1 MPLDSGSI
9 IDLALVPLCLVALA
23 LNVAAETALSNISR
37 LRLRQLLDR
46 GIPRAQLLSQIL
58 DRPRLNTILRSAD
71 LLVIVA
77 LSGLVL
83 DGAGSLTRR
92 DLVVDVGALALTA
105 LVALICCVL
114 APQAIAVRNP
124 ERAAL
129 LLLPYVSALQAI
141 IGPPLTVLYWVAR
154 PLARVLDGGHE
165 AGHYIT
171 EEEMRQLVNP
181 DDEDNVIPA
190 EEEDMIQQIFEF
202 SDTVAREVMVPR
214 TDIIAAAD
222 TESLPVVV
230 DRILDCG
237 HTRLPV
243 YHESMDNIVGIVNAK
258 DLLSALRHGQTDHP
272 LIEFARPAHFIPETK
287 KVDDLLRD
295 LQRHRLPM
303 AIVVDEYGGT
313 AGLLTVED
321 LVEEIVGEIQDEYDK
336 EPTLLE
342 AVGPNEWKCDARL
355 PLDDLNDLLGTT
367 LQGVDVETVGGLVQE
382 RLGRIPNVGDYIVE
396 QDLLITV
403 LATEGLRVKVVG
415 VRRGPPEES
424 ADPAGGA
431 NDAPIIEPSPAD
443 PVSVPAPPP
452 R

>member
-1 MPLDSGSI
+1 MPLDSGSL

-46 GIPRAQLLSQIL
+46 GVPRAQLLSQIL
-58 DRPRLNTILRSAD
+58 DRPRLNTILRSAN
-71 LLVIVA
+71 LVVIVA
-77 LSGLVL
+77 LAGLVL
-83 DGAGSLTRR
+83 DLTGTYPARPGRR
-92 DLVVDVGALALTA
+92 HRRVALTA
-105 LVALICCVL
+105 LVALIFCVL

-129 LLLPYVSALQAI
+129 LLLPYVSVLQAI

-154 PLARVLDGGHE
+154 PLAHVLDGGRE

-214 TDIIAAAD
+214 TDIVAAAD

-230 DRILDCG
+230 DRILECG

-258 DLLSALRHGQTDHP
+258 DLLRALRHGETDHP
-272 LIEFARPAHFIPETK
+272 LIEFARQAHFIPETK

-342 AVGPNEWKCDARL
+342 TIGPNEWKCDARL

-367 LQGVDVETVGGLVQE
+367 LQGADVETVGGLVQE

-396 QDLLITV
+396 HDLVITV

-415 VRRGPPEES
+415 VRRGPPPEDGGDQAEDGDS
-424 ADPAGGA
+424 APVAQ
-431 NDAPIIEPSPAD
+431 PSPAD
-443 PVSVPAPPP
+443 AAPVPAPP

>member
-1 MPLDSGSI
+1 
-9 IDLALVPLCLVALA
+9 
-23 LNVAAETALSNISR
+23 
-37 LRLRQLLDR
+37 
-46 GIPRAQLLSQIL
+46 
-58 DRPRLNTILRSAD
+58 
-71 LLVIVA
+71 
-77 LSGLVL
+77 
-83 DGAGSLTRR
+83 
-92 DLVVDVGALALTA
+92 
-105 LVALICCVL
+105 
-114 APQAIAVRNP
+114 
-124 ERAAL
+124 
-129 LLLPYVSALQAI
+129 
-141 IGPPLTVLYWVAR
+141 
-154 PLARVLDGGHE
+154 
-165 AGHYIT
+165 
-171 EEEMRQLVNP
+171 
-181 DDEDNVIPA
+181 
-190 EEEDMIQQIFEF
+190 MIQQIFEF